1 MAKEETVISTD
12 LTKKLLFG
20 HLPNQRVTNEA
31 LEAAS
36 FLLRQF
42 IVEARNRAS
51 VEAAFDPSNE
61 GDEDEDGNISQSGK
75 KRDMIAH
82 TAEKSQS
89 QSLLDDEKESATTR
103 STKKIKPNHILRIS
117 AELLMDFA

>member
-1 MAKEETVISTD
+1 MANEETVISTD

-20 HLPNQRVTNEA
+20 HLPNQKVTNEA

-51 VEAAFDPSNE
+51 VEVSYIYF
-61 GDEDEDGNISQSGK
+61 
-75 KRDMIAH
+75 
-82 TAEKSQS
+82 
-89 QSLLDDEKESATTR
+89 SLSLC
-103 STKKIKPNHILRIS
+103 IVP
-117 AELLMDFA
+117 

>member
-1 MAKEETVISTD
+1 MSNEETVISTD

-20 HLPNQRVTNEA
+20 HLPNQKVTNEA

-51 VEAAFDPSNE
+51 VEVSYIYF
-61 GDEDEDGNISQSGK
+61 
-75 KRDMIAH
+75 
-82 TAEKSQS
+82 
-89 QSLLDDEKESATTR
+89 SLSLC
-103 STKKIKPNHILRIS
+103 IVP
-117 AELLMDFA
+117 